1 MWRLSDELLEE
12 FERTLEE
19 SYSKVVSIAR
29 SIRQRWKMLPE
40 PESCTICGVDGSRG
54 VERLSGLV
62 FYIISAASV
71 GGDIREM
78 HEVTTLRP
86 HIHIDER
93 IRLHMHTS
101 EYRLGSIADED
112 IVLIDGS
119 LRGAIIRP
127 PAYLTKDVYSTLSK
141 LYDLEGVV
149 EDFIEVLDSWYE
161 EITDDVKK
169 GVARKNYLLTRS
181 EYFDRIERGCRKGEQ
196 NDRDNLMILME
207 YIEYLHALDRLL
219 ERNVVFVA
227 KSFYTSEFTANL
239 SVTDSAVLD
248 YLAREQFG
256 EEKAGFIQFKPV
268 LQKSLPWFSKN
279 FENLNSEI
287 YGAFV
292 RFADGGNIYMLESTE
307 PIEEEMIAKLCNCE
321 ADGYLIPLIHA
332 HRHAEIKRRELKT
345 IVSAMLSAT
354 DPKYSFLLKRGRD
367 VLEGF

>member
-1 MWRLSDELLEE
+1 MWRLSDELLRD

-19 SYSKVVSIAR
+19 SYSSVVNIAR
-29 SIRQRWKMLPE
+29 SIEQRWKALPE

-62 FYIISAASV
+62 FYIVSAASV
-71 GGDIREM
+71 GEDIREM

-101 EYRLGSIADED
+101 EYRLGSIAEED
-112 IVLIDGS
+112 IVLMDGT

-127 PAYLTKDVYSTLSK
+127 PAYLTRDVYTALSK
-141 LYDLEGVV
+141 LYDLEGVI
-149 EDFIEVLDSWYE
+149 EDFVEVLDRWYG
-161 EITDDVKK
+161 EITEDVRR
-169 GVARKNYLLTRS
+169 GAARKNYLLTRS
-181 EYFDRIERGCRKGEQ
+181 EYFDRIEMGCRKGGEG
-196 NDRDNLMILME
+196 DRDNLMILME
-207 YIEYLHALDRLL
+207 YIEYLHALNRLL

-227 KSFYTSEFTANL
+227 KSFYTSEFTAN
-239 SVTDSAVLD
+239 SSITDSAVLD

-268 LQKSLPWFSKN
+268 LQKSLPWYSRKFKN
-279 FENLNSEI
+279 LDKAEV

-292 RFADGGNIYMLESTE
+292 RFADGGNIYMLESTKS
-307 PIEEEMIAKLCNCE
+307 IEEDTIAKLCNYE
-321 ADGYLIPLIHA
+321 VEGYLIPLIHA

-345 IVSAMLSAT
+345 IISAMLSAT

-367 VLEGF
+367 VLEG